1 MKFFVRS
8 GARSAF
14 WGLLAIL
21 VVALSV
27 VSTPRAA
34 FADPAPVADKS
45 PVADKITVVG
55 ANRGDVDTIKSYF
68 LGVDQG
74 SVNRAVGDLTATGMF
89 TKVSAKIEGDHVIVS
104 VIEGSQ
110 IVNRVAFEGNN
121 RLKGDQLGVEV
132 QSKPYVPFNKS
143 VADADIDR
151 IKEAYKK
158 IGQSDVT
165 VTYRLVPL
173 PNGRVDLV
181 FKSVEGDKTGIKNI
195 VFIGNQNISTWRLK
209 SLMQLTEMNWL
220 SFFKTSD
227 VYNPDTLAS
236 DEEAIRKYYQRYG
249 YADFRITNTA
259 VVYDPAQKGYI
270 VTISV
275 EEGPQYHV
283 AGVRVTSNIPKV
295 PGDELDHY
303 VTQHPGDVYNATAV
317 EKSTEAMSRELA
329 RRGYA
334 FSDVRPHGDRNM
346 ADHTISLGFTVDDA
360 PKVYVERIDIVGNTR
375 TRDYVIRREFDI
387 GEGDPYNHSLVERG
401 ERRLNG
407 LDFFKSVHISTRP
420 GSAPD
425 RIIITVNVEDKPTG
439 SVSLSGGYS
448 TLEGPLVEVAFTET
462 NFLGRG
468 QYVKLSA
475 STGEYSNGWGISF
488 TEPYL
493 FDQRL
498 AGGFDIYHK
507 QQLQNQYAL
516 YETDTTGVNL
526 RLGVPITD
534 ELTFQPN
541 YSLYS
546 SQITIPN
553 TSSQPYN
560 DCGSYNPANP
570 STPQYNSSGAVVSPV
585 GPSFTPGG
593 SSTPVSAGYQSN
605 ASFGTCLTNG
615 EASAA
620 IKEAAAL
627 GQQITSLVGYSLI
640 WDSLDNRKNP
650 TQGGYANFHQD
661 VAGLGGQSR
670 FIRETIEGRYYYA
683 ITDDLVG
690 LLHVQGGRIDQLG
703 GGNLPLIDNFNLGPT
718 LVRGFAPGGLGPRDI
733 SDPNNIAA
741 NSLGGTTYVGASA
754 EIQFPIFGL
763 PREIGLKGAVF
774 VDAGTLTGFT
784 GQTDFQKL
792 LGYATP
798 YCPAHSQG
806 SLVSGQLIT
815 QPSCLIVDNENIIR
829 TSVGGS
835 IIWASPL
842 GPIRVDV
849 AIPVIKGKYDQ
860 TQIVNFSGGAS
871 F

>member
-1 MKFFVRS
+1 MKFFARS

-14 WGLLAIL
+14 WGLLTGL

-27 VSTPRAA
+27 LTAPQAA
-34 FADPAPVADKS
+34 QAASS

-55 ANRGDVDTIKSYF
+55 ANRGDADSIKGYF
-68 LGVDQG
+68 QGTDQE
-74 SVNRAVGDLTATGMF
+74 SVNRAVSDLSATGMF
-89 TKVSAKIEGDHVIVS
+89 SRVSAKVVGDRVVVS
-104 VIEGSQ
+104 VAEGAQ
-110 IVNRVAFEGNN
+110 IINRVAFEGNN

-132 QSKPYVPFNKS
+132 QSKSYSSFSKT
-143 VADADIDR
+143 VADADVER

-158 IGQSDVT
+158 IGQSDVL
-165 VTYRLVPL
+165 VTYRLVTL

-181 FKSVEGDKTGIKNI
+181 FKSVEGDKTGIKSI
-195 VFIGNQNISTWRLK
+195 VFIGNNNITNWRLK
-209 SLMQLTEMNWL
+209 SLMQATESNWL

-227 VYNPDTLAS
+227 VYNPDILAT
-236 DEEAIRKYYQRYG
+236 DEEAIRKYYMRYG

-270 VTISV
+270 ITISLD
-275 EEGPQYHV
+275 EGPQYHV
-283 AGVRVTSNIPKV
+283 SSVRVTSNLAKV
-295 PGDELDHY
+295 PGADLEHY

-317 EKSTEAMSRELA
+317 DKSVEVMTRDLA

-334 FSDVRPHGDRNM
+334 FSDVRPHGDRNN
-346 ADHTISLGFTVDDA
+346 ADHTISLAFTVDDA

-387 GEGDPYNHSLVERG
+387 GEGDPYNHAMVERG
-401 ERRLNG
+401 ERRLTN
-407 LDFFKSVHISTRP
+407 LDFFKSVHVSTRP

-425 RIIITVNVEDKPTG
+425 RIIVTVAVEDKATG
-439 SVSLSGGYS
+439 SVSVSGGYS
-448 TLEGPLVEVAFTET
+448 TLEGALVEVAFTET

-468 QYVKLSA
+468 QYVRLSA
-475 STGEYSNGWGISF
+475 SRGQYSNGWGLSF
-488 TEPYL
+488 TEPNL

-498 AGGFDIYHK
+498 AAGFDVYHK
-507 QQLQNQYAL
+507 AQLQNTYAL
-516 YETDTTGVNL
+516 YQTTTTGVNL

-541 YSLYS
+541 YSLYA

-553 TSSQPYN
+553 TSSQPYS
-560 DCGSYNPANP
+560 DC
-570 STPQYNSSGAVVSPV
+570 NSSTTPDGGTSWF
-585 GPSFTPGG
+585 FTPPGQPTRQANVG
-593 SSTPVSAGYQSN
+593 N
-605 ASFGTCLTNG
+605 NGTCLTNG

-627 GQQITSLVGYSLI
+627 KQTITSLVGYSLI

-661 VAGLGGQSR
+661 LAGVGGQTH
-670 FIRETIEGRYYYA
+670 FVRETIDGRYYYA

-703 GGNLPLIDNFNLGPT
+703 GGSLPLIDDFNLGPT
-718 LVRGFAPGGLGPRDI
+718 LVRGFAPGGLGPRDV
-733 SDPNNIAA
+733 SDPNNISA
-741 NSLGGTTYVGASA
+741 NSLGGTTYIGASA

-763 PREIGLKGAVF
+763 PREIGIKGALF

-784 GQTDFQKL
+784 GRTNFSSL
-792 LGYATP
+792 LGYT
-798 YCPAHSQG
+798 YCPTG
-806 SLVSGQLIT
+806 NTTPLT
-815 QPSCLIVDNENIIR
+815 QPSCLKVSDDKSIR

-842 GPIRVDV
+842 GPIRIDV
-849 AIPVIKGKYDQ
+849 AYPVMKGKYDQ
-860 TQIVNFSGGAS
+860 TQYVNFSGGAS

>member
-1 MKFFVRS
+1 MKFFVKS

-14 WGLLAIL
+14 LGLLAVM
-21 VVALSV
+21 VVALGMLV
-27 VSTPRAA
+27 APRAA
-34 FADPAPVADKS
+34 FAATS

-55 ANRGDVDTIKSYF
+55 ANPGEVDDIKGYF
-68 LGVDQG
+68 LGTDQA
-74 SVNRAVGDLTATGMF
+74 SVNRGVADLSATGMF
-89 TKVSAKIEGDHVIVS
+89 SKVSAKVQGDHVIVS
-104 VIEGSQ
+104 VSASGQ

-143 VADADIDR
+143 VADADIER

-158 IGQSDVT
+158 IGQSDVQ
-165 VTYRLVPL
+165 VSYRLVQL

-181 FKSVEGDKTGIKNI
+181 FKSVEGDKTGIKSI

-209 SLMQLTEMNWL
+209 NLMQLTEMNWL

-259 VVYDPAQKGYI
+259 VVYDPAQKGYVI
-270 VTISV
+270 TISL

-283 AGVRVTSNIPKV
+283 SGVRVTSNLPRV
-295 PGDELDHY
+295 PGSELEHF

-317 EKSTEAMSRELA
+317 EKSGEAMSRELA

-334 FSDVRPHGDRNM
+334 FSDVRPHGERNN

-407 LDFFKSVHISTRP
+407 LDFFKTVHISTRP

-425 RIIITVNVEDKPTG
+425 RIIITVAVEDKPTG

-475 STGEYSNGWGISF
+475 SRGEYSNGWGISF

-507 QQLQNQYAL
+507 QQLQNTYAL
-516 YETDTTGVNL
+516 YQTNTTGMNL

-541 YSLYS
+541 YSLYA

-560 DCGSYNPANP
+560 DCGSYNPSNP
-570 STPQYNSSGAVVSPV
+570 ATPLYGPNGAILAAA

-593 SSTPVSAGYQSN
+593 TNTALPAGYQSN
-605 ASFGTCLTNG
+605 GTFASCLTNG
-615 EASAA
+615 EVSAA
-620 IKEAAAL
+620 IKQAAAL
-627 GQQITSLVGYSLI
+627 GQQITSLVGYSFI

-650 TQGGYANFHQD
+650 TQGGFANFHQD
-661 VAGLGGQSR
+661 VAGLGGNSR
-670 FIRETIEGRYYYA
+670 FIRETIDGRYYYA
-683 ITDDLVG
+683 VTDDLIG
-690 LLHVQGGRIDQLG
+690 LLHVQAGRIDQLG
-703 GGNLPLIDNFNLGPT
+703 GGSLPLIDNFNLGPT

-741 NSLGGTTYVGASA
+741 NSLGGTTYFGGSA
-754 EIQFPIFGL
+754 ELQFPIFGL

-774 VDAGTLTGFT
+774 VDAGTLTGFS
-784 GQTDFQKL
+784 GRTDFQKL
-792 LGYATP
+792 LGYNQP
-798 YCPAHSQG
+798 YCPTRGQG
-806 SLVSGQLIT
+806 SLVNGNLIT
-815 QPSCLIVDNENIIR
+815 QPSCLTVDDSNTIR

-842 GPIRVDV
+842 GPIRIDV
-849 AIPVIKGKYDQ
+849 AYPVLKGKYDQ